1 MNDELTLSVPG
12 AGLRLDPR
20 LGTLTTL
27 WFETDGRR
35 ITPLHAAP
43 WLDEPEVQGNG
54 ALALVERRLAGD
66 FFCAPFGNSGLPGL
80 PIHGWPANSPWE
92 VEEITQTG
100 KGGLARLSLL
110 RPVQGAR
117 LTKVVELSAHDPLVY
132 QTHDLTGGDGPVTVA
147 HHPMVRMAGRGWMS
161 YSPKR
166 LAQTPARPLEPGGG
180 WLSYP
185 AESADLTAFPGS
197 AGPADLTRYPQVR
210 GHEDFISLIEAP
222 GARLGWTVVIRE
234 AEDDLILFLKD
245 PAVLPVTM
253 LWFSNGGRAYSP
265 WNGRHTGV
273 LGIEDGCAAGG
284 LDLAS
289 SATANPVALSGVATV
304 LDLEPGRRHR
314 IRHVIGAVPR
324 PEGWQRVRDI
334 QIDGASLL
342 LTEAGGDRLVLPYRR
357 GFIGG

>member
-1 MNDELTLSVPG
+1 MSDELTLSVPG

-35 ITPLHAAP
+35 ITPLHAAH
-43 WLDEPEVQGNG
+43 WLDDAAVQADS
-54 ALALVERRLAGD
+54 ALPLVERRLAGD
-66 FFCAPFGNSGLPGL
+66 FFCAPFGNSGLPL

-132 QTHDLTGGDGPVTVA
+132 QTHELTGGDGPLTVA
-147 HHPMVRMAGRGWMS
+147 HHPMVRMAGMGWMS

-166 LAQTPARPLEPGGG
+166 LAQTPERPLEPGGG
-180 WLSYP
+180 WLAYP
-185 AESADLTAFPGS
+185 AASADLRAFPGS
-197 AGPADLTRYPQVR
+197 AGPVDLTSYPQTR
-210 GHEDFISLIEAP
+210 GHEDFVSLIEAP
-222 GARLGWTVVIRE
+222 GAKLGWTAVIRE
-234 AEDDLILFLKD
+234 AEDDLVLFLKD

-265 WNGRHTGV
+265 WNGRHVGV
-273 LGIEDGCAAGG
+273 LGIEDGCTAGG
-284 LDLAS
+284 LSLAA
-289 SATANPVALSGVATV
+289 SAVPNPVSETGVATV
-304 LDLEPGRRHR
+304 LQLAEGRHHKV
-314 IRHVIGAVPR
+314 RHVIGAVPR
-324 PEGWQRVRDI
+324 PEGWHHIRSVH
-334 QIDGASLL
+334 IDGASLVV
-342 LTEAGGDRLVLPYRR
+342 TEVGGEHLVLPYRR
-357 GFIGG
+357 GFLGG